1 MQDTRQCFPTA
12 VSFPEAAAKFKVI
25 SAFESSMIVPSVA
38 NQEHRDRDALGRY
51 KAQQQRSAVGARE
64 VDTGEIREACPR
76 PGRLLTPPFGLF
88 LRAALLA
95 HLERTFR

>member
-1 MQDTRQCFPTA
+1 VPDKRQYATA
-12 VSFPEAAAKFKVI
+12 PVSFPCSASRFKDV
-25 SAFESSMIVPSVA
+25 SASEIAMVSSVA
-38 NQEHRDRDALGRY
+38 TRGHGDVEAIRSY
-51 KAQQQRSAVGARE
+51 EAQGQCGVAGAVE
-64 VDTGEIREACPR
+64 ISSGEIREVSRR